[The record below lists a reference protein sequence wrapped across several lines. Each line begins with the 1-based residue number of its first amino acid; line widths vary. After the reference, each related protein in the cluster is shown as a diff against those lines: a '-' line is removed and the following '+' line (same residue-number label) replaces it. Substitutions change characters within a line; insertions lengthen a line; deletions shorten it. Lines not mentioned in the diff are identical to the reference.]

1 MYFYNNQ
8 IFDFFEKI
16 SEKYEFEEEI
26 NKILL
31 SSIINISKNNI
42 FTNSYIEYKK
52 VIPFLIKQLSF
63 IENEKEVEKAF
74 FILFKYSEIRE
85 NKIYDFFLSNNLHKK
100 LIKIYKEIPLT
111 KYSEEIK
118 LKLKLYTII
127 ILGNIASGD
136 DVQTQILI
144 NNGIVDFINELL
156 KESDLK
162 ILKNTIWIAE
172 SICSGSVGQIAC
184 LYEKNT
190 IFYIIQIGIIVYENI
205 IKPNNDKIKNILLL
219 QTFKSVINVICLSI
233 TQSLN
238 NEVISVLNYENHVR
252 LSLLV
257 FAIKNYKNDFDFL
270 LLIFQSFHTIKL
282 IEEIIPDSV
291 YLNNDF
297 SYFSFMINNGLGKEI
312 ENLCNCPNDNVSREA
327 EYFYHTIILG
337 DDDPDNVLR
346 NSFSVDMD
354 DNNES
359 N

>member
-1 MYFYNNQ
+1 M
-8 IFDFFEKI
+8 
-16 SEKYEFEEEI
+16 
-26 NKILL
+26 
-31 SSIINISKNNI
+31 
-42 FTNSYIEYKK
+42 
-52 VIPFLIKQLSF
+52 
-63 IENEKEVEKAF
+63 
-74 FILFKYSEIRE
+74 
-85 NKIYDFFLSNNLHKK
+85 
-100 LIKIYKEIPLT
+100 YKEIPIT
-111 KYSEEIK
+111 KYSEEKK
-118 LKLKLYTII
+118 LNLKLYTII
-127 ILGNIASGD
+127 ILGSIASGD

-156 KESDLK
+156 KEKELK

-219 QTFKSVINVICLSI
+219 QTFKSVIRVICLSI

-238 NEVISVLNYENHVR
+238 NEVISVLNYENHVS

-257 FAIKNYKNDFDFL
+257 FAIKNYKNDFDFI

-312 ENLCNCPNDNVSREA
+312 ENLCNCPNDNVSNQA
-327 EYFYHTIILG
+327 NYFYNTIILG